1 MISIRCWVN
10 KPSGLDEVDEAAMQ
24 EEQVEGVVG
33 EDGEEEEEEKKEEK
47 EEEKMPGK
55 AACLFVPLHTL
66 PPKLSLTRSM
76 IRFL

>member
-1 MISIRCWVN
+1 M
-10 KPSGLDEVDEAAMQ
+10 SGEM
-24 EEQVEGVVG
+24 
-33 EDGEEEEEEKKEEK
+33 EEEKEK